1 LLLTHDEERNLPL
14 QEQSEPKLPRNE
26 LVLIKKL
33 PSQIKEII
41 EQSARIEHQLQGM
54 NKEIKQ
60 IMQTHPDKAESR
72 ESIKQIESQ
81 IAELQTHVTSIENA
95 VNNALANIKSKKKA
109 RNTRSNDSDQPKKVL
124 FDLDL
129 YLLRHGDAGKGM
141 AVAAGNEALFKR

>member
-1 LLLTHDEERNLPL
+1 MTNASSGTGLPTRFLTHDEERNLPL

-72 ESIKQIESQ
+72 ESIKQIKSQ
-81 IAELQTHVTSIENA
+81 IAELQKHVTRIENA
-95 VNNALANIKSKKKA
+95 VNNALANIKSKKKG
-109 RNTRSNDSDQPKKVL
+109 KKK
-124 FDLDL
+124 
-129 YLLRHGDAGKGM
+129 GK
-141 AVAAGNEALFKR
+141 KYKKK